1 MDKCKEAVFFRHNEV
16 DALTVI
22 VTASTRPVRA
32 QARQKPRL
40 DEGSG
45 HKVPPV
51 AEQLLAFFDFWES
64 GGLFSSV
71 G

>member
-22 VTASTRPVRA
+22 VTASTRPVLA

-40 DEGSG
+40 DEG
-45 HKVPPV
+45 
-51 AEQLLAFFDFWES
+51 Q
-64 GGLFSSV
+64 
-71 G
+71 